1 MLLIYRLLINILYP
15 FIIIFIYGRTFFK
28 KEDKSRFKEKI
39 FSSYFNINKNQ
50 EKKLIWFHAASI
62 GEINSILPL
71 IEKLNDIKNFQFL
84 ITTVTLSSSNL
95 LKKRNLS
102 KNIIHRFFPLD
113 KQSLVKKFL
122 DNWKPDLILFVESE
136 IWPNFIFE
144 IRKKE
149 IPLILLNGRITRK
162 TFNRWK
168 FIYSFAKN
176 IFQSFKICL
185 TSNKETMNYLNFFKV
200 KNIKY
205 FGNLKLSLEK
215 NLTKIDGFDF
225 ELFNHK
231 RFWCAVSTHKT
242 EEIFC
247 LKTHLKIKKQY
258 ENVVTIIIP
267 RHIHRSQI
275 IKKEC
280 DNLNLR
286 SQILN
291 ENEKIEKDNEIII
304 VNSYGSVSNFLN
316 ICKSV
321 FIGKSLIKKLSS
333 VGGQNP
339 IEAAKFGCKIYHG
352 PYIYNFKEVYELLN
366 KMKFSENIL
375 NENDLAEKLI
385 QDLKIT
391 DKSNDLPVENLNIL
405 GKKILEDTFK
415 EIKRIISR

>member
-1 MLLIYRLLINILYP
+1 M
-15 FIIIFIYGRTFFK
+15 
-28 KEDKSRFKEKI
+28 
-39 FSSYFNINKNQ
+39 
-50 EKKLIWFHAASI
+50 
-62 GEINSILPL
+62 
-71 IEKLNDIKNFQFL
+71 
-84 ITTVTLSSSNL
+84 
-95 LKKRNLS
+95 
-102 KNIIHRFFPLD
+102 
-113 KQSLVKKFL
+113 
-122 DNWKPDLILFVESE
+122 
-136 IWPNFIFE
+136 
-144 IRKKE
+144 
-149 IPLILLNGRITRK
+149 
-162 TFNRWK
+162 
-168 FIYSFAKN
+168 
-176 IFQSFKICL
+176 
-185 TSNKETMNYLNFFKV
+185 
-200 KNIKY
+200 
-205 FGNLKLSLEK
+205 
-215 NLTKIDGFDF
+215 
-225 ELFNHK
+225 
-231 RFWCAVSTHKT
+231 STHKT

-385 QDLKIT
+385 QDLKIIINQMIYQ
-391 DKSNDLPVENLNIL
+391 S
-405 GKKILEDTFK
+405 KI
-415 EIKRIISR
+415 

>member
-1 MLLIYRLLINILYP
+1 M
-15 FIIIFIYGRTFFK
+15 
-28 KEDKSRFKEKI
+28 
-39 FSSYFNINKNQ
+39 
-50 EKKLIWFHAASI
+50 
-62 GEINSILPL
+62 
-71 IEKLNDIKNFQFL
+71 
-84 ITTVTLSSSNL
+84 
-95 LKKRNLS
+95 
-102 KNIIHRFFPLD
+102 
-113 KQSLVKKFL
+113 
-122 DNWKPDLILFVESE
+122 
-136 IWPNFIFE
+136 
-144 IRKKE
+144 
-149 IPLILLNGRITRK
+149 
-162 TFNRWK
+162 
-168 FIYSFAKN
+168 
-176 IFQSFKICL
+176 
-185 TSNKETMNYLNFFKV
+185 
-200 KNIKY
+200 
-205 FGNLKLSLEK
+205 
-215 NLTKIDGFDF
+215 
-225 ELFNHK
+225 
-231 RFWCAVSTHKT
+231 STHKT

-391 DKSNDLPVENLNIL
+391 NKSNDLPVENLNIL
-405 GKKILEDTFK
+405 GKKF
-415 EIKRIISR
+415 